1 MKQFNVI
8 VEDINSRKFIPY
20 DVIPYLVQCYYE
32 EKDRPRTIKE
42 FKVFIER
49 HSKYQWW
56 SRCEY
61 EIILKSWPTGNIE
74 KKIDVHQQVMMNID
88 IIAEILMNEVN
99 NIKYNEYIRGF
110 GKRN

>member
-8 VEDINSRKFIPY
+8 IEDVNSRKFTPY

-32 EKDRPRTIKE
+32 EKDRPGTIEE
-42 FKVFIER
+42 FKIFIER
-49 HSKYQWW
+49 YSRYQWW

-61 EIILKSWPTGNIE
+61 EVILKSWPTGDVE

-88 IIAEILMNEVN
+88 IIAEILMEEINGT
-99 NIKYNEYIRGF
+99 KS
-110 GKRN
+110 

>member
-8 VEDINSRKFIPY
+8 IEDINSRKFIPY
-20 DVIPYLVQCYYE
+20 DVIPYLIQCYYKE
-32 EKDRPRTIKE
+32 EDRPESIEE
-42 FKVFIER
+42 FKVFTER

-56 SRCEY
+56 FRCEY

-99 NIKYNEYIRGF
+99 V
-110 GKRN
+110 

>member
-20 DVIPYLVQCYYE
+20 DVIPYLVHRYKE
-32 EKDRPRTIKE
+32 AKTKPKTFEE
-42 FKVFIER
+42 FKVFVEKE
-49 HSKYQWW
+49 SMYQWW

-61 EIILKSWPTGNIE
+61 EIVLKSWPTGNIE

-88 IIAEILMNEVN
+88 IITKILMNEINV
-99 NIKYNEYIRGF
+99 
-110 GKRN
+110 

>member
-1 MKQFNVI
+1 MKHFNVI
-8 VEDINSRKFIPY
+8 IEDINSRKFIPY
-20 DVIPYLVQCYYE
+20 DVIPYLVRCYHE
-32 EKDRPRTIKE
+32 EKDKPGTIKE

-88 IIAEILMNEVN
+88 IVTKILMEE
-99 NIKYNEYIRGF
+99 IDGTKS
-110 GKRN
+110 